1 MRPLFHINDNR
12 GSLTPQLLYKTMKN
26 GCVGDSGQQSKDFS
40 ERKIFNYD
48 CFTAQ
53 LKPNPQMNGCRRTG
67 FTTIVSF

>member
-40 ERKIFNYD
+40 ERKFFNYD
-48 CFTAQ
+48 CFTAFE
-53 LKPNPQMNGCRRTG
+53 T
-67 FTTIVSF
+67 